1 MSKVNSPRFLLDKEV
16 EDELHFGYICLAN
29 TSCTLLSHNCFR
41 FRYKSNRNLI
51 RFLPRPKNK
60 LHNFKTEI
68 SGRKHRVEKDRRK
81 YMKELFAVI
90 FSIILHE
97 FSTGRSSMIRIGH
110 CVPWTVHLRCYS
122 FDLANKGLEVQFYWS
137 WTIYYSFKEKIKH
150 QITYKTNERLER
162 PFLKNC
168 FIITELSNPAREDSR
183 RKHLSTANG
192 NDYFGTHSF
201 VLINAWMDK
210 SYFHSGVKICLLI
223 LNVLFTS
230 TFFKST
236 PR

>member
-1 MSKVNSPRFLLDKEV
+1 MRAAWLSKVNSPRFLLDKEV

-51 RFLPRPKNK
+51 RFLPRPNNK

-97 FSTGRSSMIRIGH
+97 FSTGQGSSMIRIGH
-110 CVPWTVHLRCYS
+110 CVPWNVHLRCYS
-122 FDLANKGLEVQFYWS
+122 FDLANKGLEVQFCWS

-168 FIITELSNPAREDSR
+168 FIIKELSNPARE
-183 RKHLSTANG
+183 N
-192 NDYFGTHSF
+192 SF
-201 VLINAWMDK
+201 
-210 SYFHSGVKICLLI
+210 
-223 LNVLFTS
+223 
-230 TFFKST
+230 
-236 PR
+236 